1 MQGTLLDGRYKI
13 IRVLGAGGFGQ
24 TYLAE
29 DIQRPEI
36 SPCVIKQFKPASQ
49 DAKFLKIARRLF
61 DTEVETL
68 ERLGQHDQIPSFY
81 GSFEEDQEFYLVQE
95 FVDGQALSDELAQC
109 HHMTEPQVITLLRD
123 ILPILEFVH
132 ERRVIHRDIKPE
144 NLIRRYSDH
153 KFVLIDFGAVKEIR
167 TQVLNSDGQTQLTV
181 GIGTEGYTPSEQLAG
196 KPRYCSDI
204 YALGITAIQ
213 SLTGYQ
219 PYQLR
224 EDLDTGELLWREY
237 TATSV
242 GLSLILD
249 GMIRF
254 HFSNRYQSAT
264 EVLKALDM
272 LATLPTDMTD
282 IPEQDLYDSL
292 GYRTLRPA
300 SSQLHADI
308 GWKHKLLRNAKA
320 VAIATV
326 AVFSATIGV
335 RYLGWFQRFELVAY
349 DRMVQLSPDRGADPQ
364 LLIVGIDENTLT
376 ALQRGTP
383 SDESVAQVIRNL
395 QENEASLISVVLYRN
410 IGEGEGR
417 EQLLQEMQASNVIA
431 MMNLGTSDSG
441 EALIPPPPNIPSE
454 RVGFNDFPI
463 DADGTVR
470 RSVLIGTTAE
480 GGAFHSLA
488 FQSAVTYLEK
498 NNIALINNPDD
509 REQIQLGET
518 PIPRLDSNAG
528 GYNREDVGGYQ
539 ILLDYRSAEQA
550 APVVPFLEV
559 LNGTVDPELVRDR
572 IVLIGT
578 TAESSRDFFPTPYSA
593 GRSTDYEMAGVE
605 VHAQMLSQ
613 ILSIGMGDRALIWYW
628 PEWGELL
635 WILGWTVTGGVIA
648 IFLRHPVLLGIG
660 TMSLVLVISG
670 AAFFIFSHQGWIP
683 VVTPAIAAV
692 TAGGAVVAYQAY
704 TAQKDHDA
712 VTSFL
717 RQNRTETS
725 VMFKPLSPD
734 PAPGSAPNK
743 QSAPK
748 ANQSARP
755 NGDEP
760 PAKS

>member
-95 FVDGQALSDELAQC
+95 FVDGLALSDELDRI
-109 HHMTEPQVITLLRD
+109 HHMTEPQVVDLLRD

-132 ERRVIHRDIKPE
+132 EKRVIHRDIKPE
-144 NLIRRYSDH
+144 NLIRRYSDR

-204 YALGITAIQ
+204 YALGIMAIQ
-213 SLTGYQ
+213 ALTGYQ

-242 GLSLILD
+242 GLALILD

-254 HFSNRYQSAT
+254 HFSNRYQSAI

-292 GYRTLRPA
+292 GYRTSRPP
-300 SSQLHADI
+300 SNQLHAEVS
-308 GWKHKLLRNAKA
+308 WKQKLLRNAKA

-326 AVFSATIGV
+326 AVFSSTVVAQ
-335 RYLGWFQRFELVAY
+335 YLGWFQRFELVAY
-349 DRMVQLSPDRGADPQ
+349 DRMVQLSPDRGVDSR
-364 LLIVGIDENTLT
+364 LLIVGIDEDTLT

-383 SDESVAQVIRNL
+383 SDESVAQVIGKL
-395 QENEASLISVVLYRN
+395 QELDARLISMVLYRN

-417 EQLLQEMQASNVIA
+417 EQLLQELNASNVIA

-441 EALIPPPPNIPSE
+441 EALIPPPPGLPSE

-463 DADGTVR
+463 DADGKVR
-470 RSVLIGTTAE
+470 RSVLIGTTAAGE
-480 GGAFHSLA
+480 SFHSLA
-488 FQSAVTYLEK
+488 FQSAVTYLAAE
-498 NNIALINNPDD
+498 NIDLINTPGD
-509 REQIQLGET
+509 RNQIQLGET

-528 GYNREDVGGYQ
+528 GYSREDVGGYQ
-539 ILLDYRSAEQA
+539 IMLDYRSAEQP
-550 APVVPFLEV
+550 APVVSFAEV

-578 TAESSRDFFPTPYSA
+578 IAESSRDFFPTPYSA
-593 GRSTDYEMAGVE
+593 GRSTDYEMSGVE

-613 ILSIGMGDRALIWYW
+613 ILSLGMGDRALRWYW
-628 PEWGELL
+628 PEWGEML
-635 WILGWTVTGGVIA
+635 WILGWTVAGGVTA

-670 AAFFIFSHQGWIP
+670 SAFFIFSHQGWIP
-683 VVTPAIAAV
+683 VVMPAIAAV
-692 TAGGAVVAYQAY
+692 ATGGAVVAYRAY
-704 TAQKDHDA
+704 TTQKDNDA
-712 VTSFL
+712 VTRFL
-717 RQNRTETS
+717 RQNRAETS
-725 VMFKPLSPD
+725 VAFRPLSHELDPD
-734 PAPGSAPNK
+734 LAPNK

-748 ANQSARP
+748 ANQAARP